1 MFEIYTVDNC
11 PYCMNTLMT
20 LDKYR
25 LPYHQINV
33 MEEEKDYYKKLNN
46 MSFFPQIFLITDNQ
60 STNRRKTKKKSKQ
73 NQDQA
78 SASAASNGSTVK
90 YKIGGDQDF
99 QVIVRFAIELKNKK
113 IDIPILQQIMS
124 VIR

>member
-1 MFEIYTVDNC
+1 
-11 PYCMNTLMT
+11 MNTLMT

-25 LPYHQINV
+25 IPYHQVNV

-46 MSFFPQIFLITDNQ
+46 MPFFPQIFLITENQ
-60 STNRRKTKKKSKQ
+60 SSNRRKTKKKSKK
-73 NQDQA
+73 NQEDQEDA
-78 SASAASNGSTVK
+78 SVAAASNGSTVK

-99 QVIVRFAIELKNKK
+99 QVIIRFAIELKNKK
-113 IDIPILQQIMS
+113 IDIPILQQIMN